1 MTIDLNDNA
10 DGQPE
15 SVKNQANNRA
25 TVAEII
31 FARAVQRQPTHHG
44 PLSAVGHGPFFI
56 RQVKTCWSRPL
67 PF

>member
-31 FARAVQRQPTHHG
+31 FARAIQRQPTHPG
-44 PLSAVGHGPFFI
+44 RCQPWGMALFLSG
-56 RQVKTCWSRPL
+56 R
-67 PF
+67 